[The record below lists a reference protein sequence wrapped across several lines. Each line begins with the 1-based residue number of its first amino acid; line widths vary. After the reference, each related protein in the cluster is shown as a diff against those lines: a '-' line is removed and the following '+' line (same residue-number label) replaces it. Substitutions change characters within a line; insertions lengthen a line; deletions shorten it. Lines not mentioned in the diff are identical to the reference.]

1 MQPRC
6 PCHLITRQGLP
17 AILPTPPWALPL
29 FPPPPPERIPSC
41 ILPIQSRETC
51 RRQGAALLLEP
62 IAQASQQPCNRACAP
77 TVSPASRLLLASRHA
92 VKQIAAAR
100 EALASASRPRTLAGA
115 PLYHQEPP
123 RPRVPRVPP
132 PDVSGPAPRRR
143 PCMPSTPRLDVAAAA
158 RDRRSARRRSQLP
171 TGARCRSA
179 ASVGCRTTTMTVGTG
194 LATYA
199 PTGPR
204 LMRDRTCPRL
214 LGRHTRTRT
223 HSSGFYVCWA
233 DTPPKKLA

>member
-1 MQPRC
+1 MHATVLVVQSMQPRC

-115 PLYHQEPP
+115 PLPP
-123 RPRVPRVPP
+123 GAPKAPCAPCATTRCVRPSAAPP
-132 PDVSGPAPRRR
+132 ALHALD
-143 PCMPSTPRLDVAAAA
+143 STP
-158 RDRRSARRRSQLP
+158 
-171 TGARCRSA
+171 
-179 ASVGCRTTTMTVGTG
+179 
-194 LATYA
+194 
-199 PTGPR
+199 
-204 LMRDRTCPRL
+204 
-214 LGRHTRTRT
+214 
-223 HSSGFYVCWA
+223 
-233 DTPPKKLA
+233 